1 MSNESDR
8 SGMGGGK
15 RNEHTPA
22 AQIWIGDGKIVTLQT
37 NGPISMYSER
47 SLKDGSVKT
56 QTFIKT
62 TR

>member
-1 MSNESDR
+1 MSNENER
-8 SGMGGGK
+8 SGLGGGK

-22 AQIWIGDGKIVTLQT
+22 AQIWVGDRKIVTLQT

-47 SLKDGSVKT
+47 SFKDGSVKT
-56 QTFIKT
+56 QTFTKT